1 MLVRQ
6 EFRGYTKN
14 IIVRYFPE
22 LLCSNQQRSYPK
34 RKKYFKGNMY
44 VQVSSTFQYYLR

>member
-6 EFRGYTKN
+6 EFGVILETFLVAISRNFYAQ
-14 IIVRYFPE
+14 I
-22 LLCSNQQRSYPK
+22 SYPK